1 MTAPVSSPSFD
12 ARAAPVAPEE
22 AAFQTM
28 PPKLLIVTDL
38 GFLKAYRVAMTPKG
52 SLHLE
57 LRESVVFDEGRERVV
72 ERVTD
77 LAGRHAGPTQKNW
90 GAPLDDAHR
99 LKLETRRR
107 LIKQIA
113 GRLERLAQAHPE
125 CGLWLAAHR
134 EINHH
139 LTSALG
145 QSVRG
150 RIQTNLMLDLVRPDE
165 KRLLK
170 CFAPWK

>member
-1 MTAPVSSPSFD
+1 MATPVSSPSFE
-12 ARAAPVAPEE
+12 ARAAAIAPEE

-38 GFLKAYRVAMTPKG
+38 GLLKAYRVATTPKG
-52 SLHLE
+52 SLHLD
-57 LRESVVFDEGRERVV
+57 LRERVVFEEARERVV

-90 GAPLDDAHR
+90 GPPLDDPHR
-99 LKLETRRR
+99 FKLETRRR

-113 GRLERLAQAHPE
+113 GHIARLARAHPQ

-134 EINHH
+134 EINHQVA
-139 LTSALG
+139 SALG
-145 QSVRG
+145 QSVRR
-150 RIQTNLMLDLVRPDE
+150 RIQTNLMLDLVRADE